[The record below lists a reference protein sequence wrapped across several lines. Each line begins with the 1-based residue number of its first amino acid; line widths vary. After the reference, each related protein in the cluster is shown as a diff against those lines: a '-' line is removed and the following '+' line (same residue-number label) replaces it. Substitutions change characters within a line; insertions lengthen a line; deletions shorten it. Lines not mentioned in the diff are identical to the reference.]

1 MSTQFTIVIPS
12 LVACAEP
19 DNRNRRETKRRGEL
33 AELRFAVEV
42 MERGLALAKPY
53 GDSEKFD
60 CVVIARPST
69 QSAPRSRGTQN
80 NSKVQSRRAQTA
92 LVKARKAPA
101 SKRALL
107 ADLSSSACPEH
118 SQRASSALEV
128 SPALVVSPAK
138 LTRIQV
144 RSAYRIHGNAYD
156 IALHHGAE
164 GRTYQPGDF
173 DLLAAYVAPCQAWYI
188 IPFAEFDGQTSL
200 CLYPHRKHIQGRF
213 EKFRDRWDLLE

>member
-1 MSTQFTIVIPS
+1 MSTQFAIVIPS

-80 NSKVQSRRAQTA
+80 NSKVQSRKAQTA
-92 LVKARKAPA
+92 FVKSRKAQA
-101 SKRALL
+101 SKCALS
-107 ADLSSSACPEH
+107 ADLSSG
-118 SQRASSALEV
+118 AS
-128 SPALVVSPAK
+128 LVHP
-138 LTRIQV
+138 
-144 RSAYRIHGNAYD
+144 IHHCHPDNRCFG
-156 IALHHGAE
+156 
-164 GRTYQPGDF
+164 
-173 DLLAAYVAPCQAWYI
+173 
-188 IPFAEFDGQTSL
+188 
-200 CLYPHRKHIQGRF
+200 
-213 EKFRDRWDLLE
+213 

>member
-1 MSTQFTIVIPS
+1 LSSQFTIVIPS

-92 LVKARKAPA
+92 FMKARKAQA
-101 SKRALL
+101 SKRALS
-107 ADLSSSACPEH
+107 ADLSSGACPER
-118 SQRASSALEV
+118 SRRASSALE
-128 SPALVVSPAK
+128 VSPAK

-188 IPFAEFDGQTSL
+188 IPFAEFAGQTSL
-200 CLYPHRKHIQGRF
+200 CLYPHRKNSRGRF

>member
-1 MSTQFTIVIPS
+1 LATQFTIVIPT
-12 LVACAEP
+12 LVASAEP
-19 DNRNRRETKRRGEL
+19 DNRNSRETKRRGEL

-69 QSAPRSRGTQN
+69 QSEPRSRETES
-80 NSKVQSRRAQTA
+80 NSKAQSRKAQTDF
-92 LVKARKAPA
+92 VEARKAQA
-101 SKRALL
+101 SKRALS
-107 ADLSSSACPEH
+107 ADLSSSA
-118 SQRASSALEV
+118 SSALE
-128 SPALVVSPAK
+128 VSPAK

-188 IPFAEFDGQTSL
+188 IPFAEFSGQTSL
-200 CLYPHRKHIQGRF
+200 CLYPHRKNSRGRF
-213 EKFRDRWDLLE
+213 EKFRDRWDLLQ